1 MMKNKRTF
9 TLLLLFL
16 SSLPLIAET
25 PSKLI
30 CCYYDITHPS
40 SEGLSEKR
48 LKIIQQ
54 QLQNSE
60 ASVVMLAGIKDKEML
75 NKIKN
80 SLSGFIFAELVEAE
94 DKESRIA
101 LISKIKPE
109 TFVALTNIKYSIKKN
124 IEIPVKRGFI
134 HAVFNI
140 RNYRFHLLGAN
151 LKERTKHPLYNQTDM
166 RRYEA
171 RKIRKIITDIIKT
184 GRNKPANILL
194 LAGLNDT
201 CGKSPI
207 KDVYNRRFGIEKRL
221 FDLRPVDSMNVSW
234 NALDES
240 RDEYERIDYAIISSG
255 MMPEVIL
262 DETMIIENESW
273 NIASLHRPLVVTIN
287 CQDKPIWIKEKID
300 KEFPHAIRSPG
311 FKIGQKRNRGNGAK
325 ENQPQNIEQGM

>member
-1 MMKNKRTF
+1 MKNKAILISAF
-9 TLLLLFL
+9 FFL
-16 SSLPLIAET
+16 VSLSISLEAKE
-25 PSKLI
+25 KLV

-40 SEGLSEKR
+40 SEGLSKKR

-60 ASVVMLAGIKDKEML
+60 ASVVMLAGIKDKGML
-75 NKIKN
+75 EKIQN
-80 SLSGFIFAELVEAE
+80 SLSGFIFAELVEAD

-109 TFVALTNIKYSIKKN
+109 KFEALTNIKYTIKKD
-124 IEIPVKRGFI
+124 IELPVQRGFI

-140 RNYRFHLLGAN
+140 QGYRFHLYGAN
-151 LKERTKHPLYNQTDM
+151 LKNRKKHPLYNQTDM

-171 RKIRKIITDIIKT
+171 RKIRKIITDIIKADKS
-184 GRNKPANILL
+184 NPPNILL

-234 NALDES
+234 NALDAS

-255 MMPEVIL
+255 MMPEIIL

-273 NIASLHRPLVVTIN
+273 NIGSLHRPLVVTIN
-287 CQDKPIWIKEKID
+287 CQDKPVWIKEKID

-311 FKIGQKRNRGNGAK
+311 FKIGQKRKRGNGVKPPHSKNALH
-325 ENQPQNIEQGM
+325 Q